1 MRRFYCLICVV
12 CFACAS
18 DKDRDLKNAEH
29 HKPVNHRSYSLGV
42 EPQVEDYP
50 MPFDSQKWQKKEG
63 DVYPFRPEIYREVL
77 YSKELRSLSK
87 PEVLRL
93 LGPET
98 RSENNH
104 YYYTIDQV
112 KAFGFWS
119 MKLRSLVV
127 KFDAH
132 QQVEWIK
139 LYE

>member
-1 MRRFYCLICVV
+1 MRRVYWLICVV
-12 CFACAS
+12 CFACTS
-18 DKDRDLKNAEH
+18 DRDGELNTVEYR
-29 HKPVNHRSYSLGV
+29 KPVNHELHSLGI
-42 EPQVEDYP
+42 EPHLEDLP

-77 YSKELRSLSK
+77 YSQELRALSK

-119 MKLRSLVV
+119 MKLRSLVI
-127 KFDAH
+127 KFDEH

>member
-18 DKDRDLKNAEH
+18 DKDGDQNTVDYR
-29 HKPVNHRSYSLGV
+29 KPVNHELHSLGI
-42 EPQVEDYP
+42 EQHLKDLT

-77 YSKELRSLSK
+77 YSQELRALSK

-119 MKLRSLVV
+119 MKLSSLVI
-127 KFDAH
+127 KFEAH